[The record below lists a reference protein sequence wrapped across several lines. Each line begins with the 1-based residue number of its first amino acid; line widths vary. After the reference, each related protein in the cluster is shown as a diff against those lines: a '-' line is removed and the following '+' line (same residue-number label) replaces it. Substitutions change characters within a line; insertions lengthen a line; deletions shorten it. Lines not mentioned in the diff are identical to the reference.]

1 MLYISGENFKYMRYI
16 ANILTDK
23 NFKEK
28 GLYNIVSSKKELI
41 DGIPTLVIGWEFTKK
56 MYNDANILD
65 WEISRDVYWT
75 YGNREKRNR
84 YDENINKFKDLAL
97 LKFIKSVKYEYKN
110 ILLLTDEEKNEI
122 IEIIT
127 GNGVNVYIHN
137 DMLYVLKDNKNVI
150 GLSLRD
156 IDYIGKDRKKILSK
170 VFRNEKNHIISLT
183 DSELSYDI
191 KNTLYKYSY
200 VVPYLFDR

>member
-1 MLYISGENFKYMRYI
+1 MRYI

-56 MYNDANILD
+56 LYNNANILD
-65 WEISRDVYWT
+65 WEISRDVFWT

-97 LKFIKSVKYEYKN
+97 LRFIKSVKYEYKN
-110 ILLLTDEEKNEI
+110 ILLLTEEEKNEI
-122 IEIIT
+122 IEIIS
-127 GNGVNVYIHN
+127 GDGVNVYIHN

>member
-1 MLYISGENFKYMRYI
+1 MRYI

-56 MYNDANILD
+56 MYNNANILD

-97 LKFIKSVKYEYKN
+97 LRFIKSVKYEYKN

-122 IEIIT
+122 IEIIS
-127 GNGVNVYIHN
+127 GDGVNVYIHN

>member
-1 MLYISGENFKYMRYI
+1 MRYI

-56 MYNDANILD
+56 MYNNANILD

-97 LKFIKSVKYEYKN
+97 LRFIKSVKYEYKN
-110 ILLLTDEEKNEI
+110 ILLLTEEEKNEI
-122 IEIIT
+122 IEIIS

>member
-1 MLYISGENFKYMRYI
+1 MLYISCENFKYMRYI

-56 MYNDANILD
+56 MYNNANILD

-97 LKFIKSVKYEYKN
+97 LRLIKSVKYEYKN

-122 IEIIT
+122 IEIIS
-127 GNGVNVYIHN
+127 GEGVNVYIHN

-156 IDYIGKDRKKILSK
+156 VDYIGKDRKKILSK